1 MAEATTKMTADDS
14 SANTPRTRSEATS
27 TPSWAWWL
35 GLILVAGLL
44 SFHLFIDFRGLSEAK
59 GMEQAQV
66 ARELAQG
73 HGFRTLVI
81 NPLTLLRAD
90 ERGDALSM
98 AEMPASGMGPLN
110 PLLNAGLIKL
120 AGWDRPASAAAR
132 VYFLDRLI
140 AALASLFFVGAVAV
154 TFFLM
159 RRLFD
164 STIATTTVLLLLLSD
179 LLWQYSLSG
188 LPHML
193 ALFLTMLALTALAR
207 AIEVSLAGSTNKPT
221 KALAIC
227 GLCCGLL
234 ILALPLAISLVLG
247 FGVFVAFRFRSSAAP
262 LGVFAVVVVLTASPW
277 WVRNAIT
284 PGSGG
289 VLGISEARLSSQ
301 SGVAGE
307 TRLLRV
313 FDAHDLALDR
323 ISLTK
328 KFVQQFS
335 VQLAGLWNFTGGSVA
350 ALLFFLS
357 LLHPFRSPLV
367 ASLRWALLA
376 AWLAACF
383 AMALAGLEADRVVD
397 SAALHALFLPLF
409 SAYGVAFAAVLWNRT
424 ALADNRFSLWKH
436 AHLVALVALTSAP
449 LLLELPGR
457 LILAERAGG
466 RLVHWPPFDAFT
478 VGKIAE
484 WSQPDSLIVSDLPE
498 AVAWYSDRIALRLPM
513 SPHVCG
519 KLFDRAQADGAEPF
533 GMYFSASAVDRPLM
547 SGILHGDY
555 QAWSAM
561 LLKTEPDV
569 VTADFLKNHHLNQW
583 LNLSP
588 SSNQRAWLVTDRA
601 YWQQKVDR

>member
-1 MAEATTKMTADDS
+1 M
-14 SANTPRTRSEATS
+14 PG
-27 TPSWAWWL
+27 WAWWL
-35 GLILVAGLL
+35 GLVLVTGLL

-73 HGFRTLVI
+73 NGFRTLVV

-90 ERGDALSM
+90 QRGHALSM
-98 AEMPASGMGPLN
+98 TTMPANGIGPLN
-110 PLLNAGLIKL
+110 PLINAGLIKL
-120 AGWDRPASAAAR
+120 AGAVRPASAAAR

-140 AALASLFFVGAVAV
+140 ASLAATFLIGSVAL
-154 TFFLM
+154 TFFLV

-164 STIATTTVLLLLLSD
+164 NTIATTTALLLLLSD
-179 LLWQYSLSG
+179 LLWKYSLSG

-193 ALFLTMLALTALAR
+193 ALFLTLLALTALTR
-207 AIEVSLAGSTNKPT
+207 AIDVPPVPRENRPAR
-221 KALAIC
+221 ALAIC

-247 FGVFVAFRFRSSAAP
+247 LAVFVALHFRKDPALPAVFVAA
-262 LGVFAVVVVLTASPW
+262 AVLVASPW
-277 WVRNAIT
+277 WVRNALT

-289 VLGISEARLSSQ
+289 VLGIAGARLSSPA
-301 SGVAGE
+301 GVTGE

-313 FDAHDLALDR
+313 VDAHDRALDR
-323 ISLTK
+323 INPSR
-328 KFVQQFS
+328 KFVQQCDAL
-335 VQLAGLWNFTGGSVA
+335 VAGLWIFNGGSVA

-383 AMALAGLEADRVVD
+383 AMALAGLEADRPVD

-424 ALADNRFSLWKH
+424 TLANKRFSLWKH
-436 AHLVALVALTSAP
+436 AHLMALVAITSAP
-449 LLLELPGR
+449 LLIDLPGR
-457 LILAERAGG
+457 LMLAERAGG

-484 WSQPDSLIVSDLPE
+484 WSEPDTLIASDLPE
-498 AVAWYSDRIALRLPM
+498 AVAWYSNRLALRLPM
-513 SPHVCG
+513 SPQACG
-519 KLFDRAQADGAEPF
+519 KLFERARSDGAEPF
-533 GMYFSASAVDRPLM
+533 GLYFSASAIDQPLM
-547 SGILHGDY
+547 SGILHGEF
-555 QAWSAM
+555 QAWSAL
-561 LLKTEPDV
+561 LLKTEPDDA
-569 VTADFLKNHHLNQW
+569 TTEFLKNNRLKHW

-588 SSNQRAWLVTDRA
+588 SANQRAWLVTDQA